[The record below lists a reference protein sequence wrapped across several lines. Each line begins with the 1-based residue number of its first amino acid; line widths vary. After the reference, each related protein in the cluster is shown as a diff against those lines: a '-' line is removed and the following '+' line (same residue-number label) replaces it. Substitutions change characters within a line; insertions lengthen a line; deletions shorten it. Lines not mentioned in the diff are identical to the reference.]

1 MSRRRSRTGGRTL
14 VEFRFM
20 IHAVQ
25 LEHLLS
31 ISADLKRR
39 NDKEIV
45 NRAAVVFLMAVW
57 QTHAEA
63 VAQDA
68 VEKIAGQPGSPVRL
82 STPNSKKVDDL
93 FEKAVGLKNVSQYWR
108 WRGMTAARARTRLN
122 KILELRHEIAHKGRT
137 KARLQKAQQAHPR
150 DVRGRTRVMGGVESD
165 AFRQALRAGRCT
177 RSFTSL
183 RRQGAPGSA
192 RLAANVTEA

>member
-25 LEHLLS
+25 VEHLLS

-68 VEKIAGQPGSPVRL
+68 VEKMAGQAGSPVRL
-82 STPNSKKVDDL
+82 STPNSRKVDDL
-93 FEKAVGLKNVSQYWR
+93 FEKAIGLKNVSQYWR

-122 KILELRHEIAHKGRT
+122 KILELRHEIAHKGRA
-137 KARLQKAQQAHPR
+137 KARFQTAVLLSHVHFVHRLAVCLYNAAASHIAQQTGQKIRAR
-150 DVRGRTRVMGGVESD
+150 MRYRRVIG
-165 AFRQALRAGRCT
+165 AL
-177 RSFTSL
+177 S
-183 RRQGAPGSA
+183 
-192 RLAANVTEA
+192 